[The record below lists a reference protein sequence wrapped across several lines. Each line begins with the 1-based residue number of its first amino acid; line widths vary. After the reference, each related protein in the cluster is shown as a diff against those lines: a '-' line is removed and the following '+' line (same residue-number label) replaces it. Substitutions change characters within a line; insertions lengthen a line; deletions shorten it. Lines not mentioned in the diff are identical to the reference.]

1 MVINLWLV
9 GVTFNPKLIDDVETH
24 DNVIVKIPFNKVI
37 QKLILNHEDPIQV
50 HLEFRASKIGS
61 EKVFSHVVK
70 AKWLNVDIDDDE
82 MGEDVFPMDKE
93 PNQICN
99 DNMNTNLC
107 PNNNTI
113 ASSMEGVQMAK
124 GTTLVK
130 LS

>member
-1 MVINLWLV
+1 MLK
-9 GVTFNPKLIDDVETH
+9 PM
-24 DNVIVKIPFNKVI
+24 
-37 QKLILNHEDPIQV
+37 ILNHEDPIQV
-50 HLEFRASKIGS
+50 HLEFRASKIGT
-61 EKVFSHVVK
+61 EKVFVHVAE
-70 AKWLNVDIDDDE
+70 AKQLNVDVDDDE

-99 DNMNTNLC
+99 DNMNTNLY